1 MVPGAGERGSATT
14 LDVGMDVRQAVPGPV
29 GRQLVRRLA
38 TDGTARAGLVIVSGC
53 VALALL
59 GPAVAPHDPLVVTP
73 ERLSRPGASHLLGT
87 DGLGRDLFSRLLHGA
102 RLSLGS
108 AAVAAALVSMIGLV
122 VGTLAG
128 YLGGVPDKVLMRLV
142 DVVLAVPGLVLALA
156 VAGLFEPS
164 LLAVMLALVTVWWA
178 GYARIVRGLVLSIRE
193 QPFVESARAVGAGEW
208 RVVSRHVL
216 PGVVS
221 TVVVLATLE
230 IGQLLLVISGLSFLG
245 LGSPPPTPEWGAM
258 LNDGRVY
265 FLSDPHVV
273 LVPGIAISLAV
284 LGFNLL
290 GDGIRDVLDPRL
302 AHLPRPGMRRLR
314 RPARV
319 AVGTRTPRPGGDGA
333 RTARP
338 ASDSRP
344 GSTGCE

>member
-1 MVPGAGERGSATT
+1 MTTTT
-14 LDVGMDVRQAVPGPV
+14 LDVGTIDTGQAVDGPV
-29 GRQLVRRLA
+29 GRRLARRLVH
-38 TDGTARAGLVIVSGC
+38 DPTARVGLLI
-53 VALALL
+53 VALCVVLAVA
-59 GPAVAPHDPLVVTP
+59 GPALAPGDPLAVTT
-73 ERLSRPGASHLLGT
+73 ERLRRPGSAGHLLGT
-87 DGLGRDLFSRLLHGA
+87 DGLGRDLLSRILYGA

-108 AAVAAALVSMIGLV
+108 ATLAAVLVSLIGLI
-122 VGTLAG
+122 VGTISG
-128 YLGGVPDKVLMRLV
+128 YVGGLVDKVLMRLV

-178 GYARIVRGLVLSIRE
+178 GYARIVRGIVLSLRE
-193 QPFVESARAVGAGEW
+193 QPYVESARSVGAGEW
-208 RVVSRHVL
+208 RIVARHIL

-221 TVVVLATLE
+221 SVVVLATLE

-302 AHLPRPGMRRLR
+302 TQLPRRRLGR
-314 RPARV
+314 RA
-319 AVGTRTPRPGGDGA
+319 GGA
-333 RTARP
+333 
-338 ASDSRP
+338 
-344 GSTGCE
+344 

>member
-1 MVPGAGERGSATT
+1 MAT
-14 LDVGMDVRQAVPGPV
+14 LDLTTALGDARAGQPG
-29 GRQLVRRLA
+29 RHLLRRLA
-38 TDGTARAGLVIVSGC
+38 GDRTARVGLVIVTGC
-53 VALALL
+53 LVLAVV
-59 GPAVAPHDPLVVTP
+59 GPTLAPHDPLAVTT
-73 ERLSRPGASHLLGT
+73 ERLVRPGVASGHLLGT
-87 DGLGRDLFSRLLHGA
+87 DGLGRDLLSRLLYGA

-108 AAVAAALVSMIGLV
+108 ATVAAGLVSLIGLV
-122 VGTLAG
+122 VGTVSG
-128 YLGGVPDKVLMRLV
+128 FLGGLVDKVMMRLV
-142 DVVLAVPGLVLALA
+142 DVVLSIPGLVLALA

-164 LLAVMLALVTVWWA
+164 LFTVMLALVSVWWA

-193 QPFVESARAVGAGEW
+193 QPFVESARSVGAGEW

-216 PGVVS
+216 PGVIS

-273 LVPGIAISLAV
+273 LVPGIAISLSV

-302 AHLPRPGMRRLR
+302 ANLPRPGRRR
-314 RPARV
+314 RR
-319 AVGTRTPRPGGDGA
+319 RTVIQPRSGP
-333 RTARP
+333 TAP
-338 ASDSRP
+338 
-344 GSTGCE
+344 

>member
-1 MVPGAGERGSATT
+1 MTSTT
-14 LDVGMDVRQAVPGPV
+14 VDVGTIDVGRAVDGPV
-29 GRQLVRRLA
+29 GRRLLRRLVR
-38 TDGTARAGLVIVSGC
+38 DSTARVGLVIVAVC
-53 VALALL
+53 LALAVA
-59 GPAVAPHDPLVVTP
+59 GPALAPNDPLAVTT
-73 ERLSRPGASHLLGT
+73 ERLRRPGASGHLLGT
-87 DGLGRDLFSRLLHGA
+87 DGLGRDLLSRILHGA

-108 AAVAAALVSMIGLV
+108 ASLAAVLVSLIGLV
-122 VGTLAG
+122 VGTVAG
-128 YLGGVPDKVLMRLV
+128 YLGGLVDKVLMRLV

-178 GYARIVRGLVLSIRE
+178 GYARIVRGIVLSLRE
-193 QPFVESARAVGAGEW
+193 QPYVESARSVGAGEW
-208 RVVSRHVL
+208 RIVGRHIL

-221 TVVVLATLE
+221 SVVVLATLE

-302 AHLPRPGMRRLR
+302 AHLPRRRRGR
-314 RPARV
+314 RAR
-319 AVGTRTPRPGGDGA
+319 GA
-333 RTARP
+333 
-338 ASDSRP
+338 
-344 GSTGCE
+344 

>member
-1 MVPGAGERGSATT
+1 MAAATTT
-14 LDVGMDVRQAVPGPV
+14 LDVGIDIGRTVEGPV
-29 GRQLVRRLA
+29 GRRLLRRLVRDR
-38 TDGTARAGLVIVSGC
+38 TARVGLVIVAAC
-53 VALALL
+53 AVLAIA
-59 GPAVAPHDPLVVTP
+59 GPSLAPHDPLEVTT
-73 ERLSRPGASHLLGT
+73 ERLRRPGAAGHLLGT
-87 DGLGRDLFSRLLHGA
+87 DGLGRDLLSRVLHGA

-108 AAVAAALVSMIGLV
+108 AALAAALVSLVGMV
-122 VGTLAG
+122 VGTVAG
-128 YLGGVPDKVLMRLV
+128 FIGGVVDKVLMRLV

-156 VAGLFEPS
+156 VAGLFDPS
-164 LLAVMLALVTVWWA
+164 LLAIMLALVTVWWA

-193 QPFVESARAVGAGEW
+193 QPFVEAARSVGAGEW
-208 RVVSRHVL
+208 RVVVRHVL

-273 LVPGIAISLAV
+273 LVPGMAISLAV

-302 AHLPRPGMRRLR
+302 AHVPRPGRLR
-314 RPARV
+314 RQRAARN
-319 AVGTRTPRPGGDGA
+319 P
-333 RTARP
+333 
-338 ASDSRP
+338 
-344 GSTGCE
+344 

>member
-1 MVPGAGERGSATT
+1 MTTAMVPGAGERGSSTT
-14 LDVGMDVRQAVPGPV
+14 LDLGVDVGAAVPGPL

-38 TDGTARAGLVIVSGC
+38 GEGTARVGLLLVAVC

-59 GPAVAPHDPLVVTP
+59 GPAVAPHDPLVVTT
-73 ERLSRPGASHLLGT
+73 ERLRRPGTDHLLGT

-108 AAVAAALVSMIGLV
+108 ATLAAALVSLVGLV
-122 VGTLAG
+122 VGTVAG
-128 YLGGVPDKVLMRLV
+128 YVGGFVDKILMRLV

-193 QPFVESARAVGAGEW
+193 QPFVESARSVGAGEW

-290 GDGIRDVLDPRL
+290 GDGIRDVLDPRF
-302 AHLPRPGMRRLR
+302 AHLPRPGRRKRGPAGR
-314 RPARV
+314 RY
-319 AVGTRTPRPGGDGA
+319 GA
-333 RTARP
+333 GRGQ
-338 ASDSRP
+338 SR
-344 GSTGCE
+344 

>member
-1 MVPGAGERGSATT
+1 MVGAGEPRPASVDLG
-14 LDVGMDVRQAVPGPV
+14 LDIGRTVPGPL
-29 GRQLVRRLA
+29 GRDLVRRLA
-38 TDGTARAGLVIVSGC
+38 GDRTARVGLVIVVGC
-53 VALALL
+53 AALAVV
-59 GPAVAPHDPLVVTP
+59 GPAVAPDDPLAVTT
-73 ERLSRPGASHLLGT
+73 ERLVRPGAAHLLGT
-87 DGLGRDLFSRLLHGA
+87 DGLGRDLLSRLLYGA

-108 AAVAAALVSMIGLV
+108 ATLAAGLVSVIGLV
-122 VGTLAG
+122 VGTAAG
-128 YLGGVPDKVLMRLV
+128 FVGGFVDKVLMRLV

-156 VAGLFEPS
+156 VAGLLEPS

-208 RVVSRHVL
+208 RVVCRHVL

-273 LVPGIAISLAV
+273 LVPGVAISLAV

-302 AHLPRPGMRRLR
+302 SHSR
-314 RPARV
+314 RPRRHRRPLRWAGLTHQSQAR
-319 AVGTRTPRPGGDGA
+319 
-333 RTARP
+333 
-338 ASDSRP
+338 
-344 GSTGCE
+344 

>member
-1 MVPGAGERGSATT
+1 MATAMVPGAGERRSTT
-14 LDVGMDVRQAVPGPV
+14 ALDVGIDVGHAVRGPI
-29 GRQLVRRLA
+29 GRQVVQRLVGDR
-38 TDGTARAGLVIVSGC
+38 TARVGLVIVAGC
-53 VALALL
+53 VAVALVGPILA
-59 GPAVAPHDPLVVTP
+59 PNDPLEVTT
-73 ERLSRPGASHLLGT
+73 ERLRRPGATGHLLGT
-87 DGLGRDLFSRLLHGA
+87 DGLGRDLLSRLLHGA

-108 AAVAAALVSMIGLV
+108 ATLAAALVSVVGLV
-122 VGTLAG
+122 VGMMAG
-128 YLGGVPDKVLMRLV
+128 YVGGLVDKVLMRLV

-178 GYARIVRGLVLSIRE
+178 GYARIVRGMVLSIRE
-193 QPFVESARAVGAGEW
+193 QPFVESARSVGAGEW
-208 RVVSRHVL
+208 RVVWRHVL

-302 AHLPRPGMRRLR
+302 AHLPRPGLRRLR
-314 RPARV
+314 RRQPAPP
-319 AVGTRTPRPGGDGA
+319 AAIPGQ
-333 RTARP
+333 
-338 ASDSRP
+338 
-344 GSTGCE
+344 

>member
-1 MVPGAGERGSATT
+1 MTTTT
-14 LDVGMDVRQAVPGPV
+14 LDVGIDVGHAIDGPV
-29 GRQLVRRLA
+29 GRRLLRRLVR
-38 TDGTARAGLVIVSGC
+38 DSTARVGLVIVAVC
-53 VALALL
+53 LALAVA
-59 GPAVAPHDPLVVTP
+59 GPVLAPDDPLGVTT
-73 ERLSRPGASHLLGT
+73 ERLRRPGSEGHLLGT
-87 DGLGRDLFSRLLHGA
+87 DGLGRDLLSRILHGA

-108 AAVAAALVSMIGLV
+108 ATLAAVLVSLIGLV
-122 VGTLAG
+122 VGTVAG
-128 YLGGVPDKVLMRLV
+128 YLGGSVDTVLMRLV

-164 LLAVMLALVTVWWA
+164 LMAVMLALVTVWWA
-178 GYARIVRGLVLSIRE
+178 GYARIVRGLVLSLRE
-193 QPFVESARAVGAGEW
+193 QPYVESARSVGAGEG
-208 RVVSRHVL
+208 RIIARHVL

-221 TVVVLATLE
+221 SVVVLATLE

-302 AHLPRPGMRRLR
+302 AQLPQRRRGRR
-314 RPARV
+314 RPKEV
-319 AVGTRTPRPGGDGA
+319 VPGA
-333 RTARP
+333 
-338 ASDSRP
+338 
-344 GSTGCE
+344 

>member
-14 LDVGMDVRQAVPGPV
+14 LDVGIDVGQAVPGPL

-38 TDGTARAGLVIVSGC
+38 GEGTARVGLVIVVGC
-53 VALALL
+53 VALALA
-59 GPAVAPHDPLVVTP
+59 GPALAPHDPLTVTT
-73 ERLSRPGASHLLGT
+73 ERLRRPGAGHVLGT

-108 AAVAAALVSMIGLV
+108 ATAAAALVSVIGVV
-122 VGTLAG
+122 VGTVSG
-128 YLGGVPDKVLMRLV
+128 FLGGLVDKALMRLV

-178 GYARIVRGLVLSIRE
+178 GYARIVRGMVLSIRE
-193 QPFVESARAVGAGEW
+193 QPFVESARSVGAGEW
-208 RVVSRHVL
+208 RVVWRHVL

-221 TVVVLATLE
+221 TVVVLATPE
-230 IGQLLLVISGLSFLG
+230 HGPLLLVISGLSFLG

-302 AHLPRPGMRRLR
+302 AHLPRPGRGKRRR
-314 RPARV
+314 RPAS
-319 AVGTRTPRPGGDGA
+319 G
-333 RTARP
+333 
-338 ASDSRP
+338 
-344 GSTGCE
+344 

>member
-1 MVPGAGERGSATT
+1 MAPGAGDRVSATS
-14 LDVGMDVRQAVPGPV
+14 MDRGTDAGPSGPGPL
-29 GRQLVRRLA
+29 GDRLMRRLA
-38 TDGTARAGLVIVSGC
+38 RDRTAQAGLVIVVGC
-53 VALALL
+53 VALGFV
-59 GPAVAPHDPLVVTP
+59 GPAVAPYDPLAVTTD
-73 ERLSRPGASHLLGT
+73 RLVRPGARHLLGT
-87 DGLGRDLFSRLLHGA
+87 DGLGRDLLSRLLHGA

-108 AAVAAALVSMIGLV
+108 ATLAAAMVSLIGLV
-122 VGTLAG
+122 VGTAAG
-128 YLGGVPDKVLMRLV
+128 YVGGFVDKVLMRLA

-164 LLAVMLALVTVWWA
+164 LVTVMLALVTVWWA

-216 PGVVS
+216 PGVIS

-245 LGSPPPTPEWGAM
+245 LGSLPPTPEWGAM

-273 LVPGIAISLAV
+273 LVPGIAISVAV

-302 AHLPRPGMRRLR
+302 AHVPRPGRQRSLADR
-314 RPARV
+314 SSVRDSSEPVRS
-319 AVGTRTPRPGGDGA
+319 PR
-333 RTARP
+333 
-338 ASDSRP
+338 
-344 GSTGCE
+344 